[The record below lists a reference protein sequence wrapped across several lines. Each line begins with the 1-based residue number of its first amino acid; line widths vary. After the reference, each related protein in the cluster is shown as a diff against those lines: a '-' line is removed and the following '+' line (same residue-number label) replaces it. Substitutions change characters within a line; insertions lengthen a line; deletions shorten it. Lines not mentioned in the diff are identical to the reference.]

1 MMHGPC
7 GVANPN
13 SPCMEGGK
21 CTKKFPKD
29 FTEVTMECDGYP
41 QYRRRD
47 DGKYVMK
54 NGVPLDNRHIV
65 PYNPY
70 LSKKY
75 NAHINVEICSTINS
89 CKYLYKYVYKGPDMA
104 SVQVVDN
111 QGDALDNS
119 SDTQP
124 KEQDE
129 IKKFVNFR
137 FITASESYWH
147 ISGYDVHG
155 REPSIQRL
163 AVHEEN
169 MQTVYFQ
176 ENDVAEA
183 ITNPKNTTL
192 LAWFKL
198 NQVDADAQMLKY
210 HEIPEHYVWHQAQHC
225 WRKRKRGR
233 CIGHLYTTNPSQGER
248 HYLHILLHHIPGARS
263 FEDLKMSPDG
273 MLLSTFKETA
283 IAYGLLESDVEW
295 DNCLSEASM
304 PKQLQSLF
312 VTILIFGQPAKP
324 LDLWEKYKE
333 VMGEDI
339 SQNFPLAHT
348 MCNAEKQR
356 CVMNEVLLCLQEE
369 LEGYGFIP

>member
-1 MMHGPC
+1 
-7 GVANPN
+7 
-13 SPCMEGGK
+13 
-21 CTKKFPKD
+21 
-29 FTEVTMECDGYP
+29 
-41 QYRRRD
+41 
-47 DGKYVMK
+47 
-54 NGVPLDNRHIV
+54 
-65 PYNPY
+65 
-70 LSKKY
+70 
-75 NAHINVEICSTINS
+75 
-89 CKYLYKYVYKGPDMA
+89 MA

-111 QGDALDNS
+111 QGDALDNI

-129 IKKFVNFR
+129 IKKIVNFQ

-147 ISGYDVHG
+147 ISGNDVHG

-183 ITNPKNTTL
+183 TTNLKNTTL

-198 NQVDADAQMLKY
+198 NQVDADAWMLKY
-210 HEIPEHYVWHQAQHC
+210 HEIPEHYVWNQAQHH

-233 CIGHLYTTNPSQGER
+233 CIGHLYKTNPYQGER
-248 HYLHILLHHIPGARS
+248 HYSCILLHHIPGARS
-263 FEDLKMSPDG
+263 
-273 MLLSTFKETA
+273 TFMETA

-295 DNCLSEASM
+295 DNCLSEASISFM
-304 PKQLQSLF
+304 PTELWSLF

-339 SQNFPLAHT
+339 S
-348 MCNAEKQR
+348 
-356 CVMNEVLLCLQEE
+356 
-369 LEGYGFIP
+369 